1 MDYHDRRPNH
11 LISDELHPI
20 IYIAIVGL
28 GLWFVLSA
36 WVGFATDTYTAYL
49 LVVVSGLVLVAV
61 AIPCAIWLAS
71 RKGPGPDTTDPST
84 QRVPRLG
91 IRRFQHIVGSAQSV
105 SRRGSDSLADCGR
118 RVRHDG
124 VCHRGAL
131 DRARDHLTSALDE
144 HFSWPVFDACGYA
157 LERVAELTGSYAVA
171 GFVTVALFGWP
182 TCAYGAGDR
191 SWPLL

>member
-1 MDYHDRRPNH
+1 MRALGRLTCRGTSRIAPMDYHDRRPNH

-71 RKGPGPDTTDPST
+71 RKGPGPDTTHRRNGFRDWASGDFST
-84 QRVPRLG
+84 SSGRLKASAAAVQILLPIAAVAFGMTAFAIVVHSIELG
-91 IRRFQHIVGSAQSV
+91 II
-105 SRRGSDSLADCGR
+105 
-118 RVRHDG
+118 
-124 VCHRGAL
+124 
-131 DRARDHLTSALDE
+131 
-144 HFSWPVFDACGYA
+144 
-157 LERVAELTGSYAVA
+157 
-171 GFVTVALFGWP
+171 
-182 TCAYGAGDR
+182 
-191 SWPLL
+191 